1 MSQKIAIY
9 LFYGLKS
16 FTPFSPF
23 LVPYLIDF
31 KKFKNKEI
39 YNTMNV
45 YFFVSSLIVALIS
58 FLIVRIFGNKLSLF
72 IDTSIEIIACFLLM
86 IMGDRDFLLGKIIS
100 CLHGSSTALNSVL
113 KSVVVSNFGTDKHK
127 NKELMSEIVILKYAA
142 SVISSWIGQDIY
154 INTKSYFLNLN
165 ISIFTLICALLSA
178 LLIDDGN
185 QPKDKASITKELK
198 DNFSLVSDFGIM
210 SLCLLSITANILVIC
225 LSFFSAN
232 VFIERRRCGRSI
244 VTKYIF
250 FFMTPFKYFSKLL
263 INFFVLI
270 GVTKLDKSE
279 ENIELKKKEL
289 VIHGYID
296 GIAKICSALICCL
309 MVKIPVSDEY
319 RFHFSLA
326 ITLCT
331 NASLFLLYV
340 VDSLSLSYLFFT
352 ISFSLSTSIKII
364 LYTEFNTHPYKNFIF
379 SFNMFVS
386 SLIHISLSCL
396 SIYKKSDIKQR
407 FRYYFYVCLFL
418 TCSSLVLYWLGNK

>member
-23 LVPYLIDF
+23 LVPYLIDV

-72 IDTSIEIIACFLLM
+72 IDTSIEIVAYYLLM
-86 IMGDRDFLLGKIIS
+86 IMSDRDFLIGKIIS
-100 CLHGSSTALNSVL
+100 SLHGSSTALNSVL

-127 NKELMSEIVILKYAA
+127 NKELMSEITILKCTA
-142 SVISSWIGQDIY
+142 SVFSSWVGQDIF
-154 INTKSYFLNLN
+154 ISTKSYFLNLN
-165 ISIFTLICALLSA
+165 ISTFTLVCALLSA
-178 LLIDDGN
+178 LLIDNDN
-185 QPKDKASITKELK
+185 QPKDKVSIARELQ
-198 DNFSLVSDFGIM
+198 DNFSLVTDFGIM

-232 VFIERRRCGRSI
+232 VFIERRRCGRSR

-250 FFMTPFKYFSKLL
+250 LILTPFRFLSKLL
-263 INFFVLI
+263 INFFILL

-279 ENIELKKKEL
+279 EDIELKKKEL
-289 VIHGYID
+289 VMHGYID
-296 GIAKICSALICCL
+296 GIAKICSALICYL
-309 MVKIPVSDEY
+309 MAKIPVSDKY
-319 RFHFSLA
+319 RFHFSIA

-396 SIYKKSDIKQR
+396 SIYKKSDVKQR
-407 FRYYFYVCLFL
+407 FRYYFYVCLVL
-418 TCSSLVLYWLGNK
+418 TCSSVVLYWFNNN